1 MRYSLTFQLCFQYIC
16 VYLPKGT
23 QTIKPKFD
31 LLHFLIKAQS
41 YFGGERV
48 VMMTSELWDAV
59 GQSERV
65 VAGSSVGAAGD
76 LRQVFWREQGEPVLV
91 DSCTWDGCLYSVTGA
106 WDITCLLGVSSAV
119 SVVA

>member
-65 VAGSSVGAAGD
+65 LAGTSVGAAGD
-76 LRQVFWREQGEPVLV
+76 LRVRQVFWREQGEPVLV
-91 DSCTWDGCLYSVTGA
+91 DSCTWDGCLYSVTVS
-106 WDITCLLGVSSAV
+106 LGHHMSAG
-119 SVVA
+119 SQ

>member
-48 VMMTSELWDAV
+48 VMMTSELWEAD
-59 GQSERV
+59 GQAGC
-65 VAGSSVGAAGD
+65 AGSSVGAVRRLEAG
-76 LRQVFWREQGEPVLV
+76 VLAG
-91 DSCTWDGCLYSVTGA
+91 TER
-106 WDITCLLGVSSAV
+106 TCSGG
-119 SVVA
+119 

>member
-65 VAGSSVGAAGD
+65 VASRYLCRSSRRPEGEAG
-76 LRQVFWREQGEPVLV
+76 VLA
-91 DSCTWDGCLYSVTGA
+91 GTGR
-106 WDITCLLGVSSAV
+106 TCSGG
-119 SVVA
+119 

>member
-65 VAGSSVGAAGD
+65 VAGTSVGAAGD
-76 LRQVFWREQGEPVLV
+76 LRQVFWREQREPVLV
-91 DSCTWDGCLYSVTGA
+91 DSCTWVWMFVLSN
-106 WDITCLLGVSSAV
+106 WSLGHHMSAG
-119 SVVA
+119 SQ